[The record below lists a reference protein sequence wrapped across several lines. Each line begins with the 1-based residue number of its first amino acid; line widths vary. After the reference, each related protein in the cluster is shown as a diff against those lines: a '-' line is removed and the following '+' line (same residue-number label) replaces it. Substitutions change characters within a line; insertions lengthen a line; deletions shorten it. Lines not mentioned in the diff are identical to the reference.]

1 MQIHLLICV
10 LLVLKIFQSIL
21 KKLEKK
27 MCTELI
33 DRSFAGSVSKGKRE
47 HMIQNIS

>member
-10 LLVLKIFQSIL
+10 FLVLKIFQSIL